1 MLLLKNILIMFKWVC
16 NLRIA
21 LLHATYHRN
30 VKRATIARENH
41 DVIKFKKY
49 IYRAEDAWR
58 KIVILT
64 EKNKQVI

>member
-1 MLLLKNILIMFKWVC
+1 MLLLKNILIMFKWFR

-30 VKRATIARENH
+30 VKRATIARENQ